1 MFGPVR
7 KAAFLSL
14 LALTLSSCQTS
25 GGQAPTGSA
34 AGSTSVGAQENLQR
48 CSEPLGTLAIDD
60 GREEVWWGAF
70 TAATQVTTLEPL
82 IRLVVAQSNCFVI
95 TSMGNSRQTSRMD
108 KITNTQ
114 RNGEFRAGSKQEKGQ
129 RVAADYWME
138 PAVVFSE
145 SNTGAIGGAIGGA
158 LFGSVGSAIG
168 GTLSMKSATTTL
180 SLFDIR
186 SQVQIGIST
195 GTADSTDFGA
205 MLGVLGA
212 GAGGALGGYTKTP
225 AGKTTVISFVNAYND
240 MVVSLKNYKAQNV
253 RGGLGKGG
261 TMKVGN

>member
-1 MFGPVR
+1 VSGTAS
-7 KAAFLSL
+7 KAALLSL
-14 LALTLSSCQTS
+14 CVLTVAGCQTS
-25 GGQAPTGSA
+25 GGQGPTGSA
-34 AGSTSVGAQENLQR
+34 AGATSVGAQENMQR

-60 GREEVWWGAF
+60 GREDAWWGPF
-70 TAATQVTTLEPL
+70 TTATQVTTLEPL

-95 TSMGNSRQTSRMD
+95 TSMGNNRQTSRMD

-114 RNGEFRAGSKQEKGQ
+114 RNGEFRSGSKQQKGQ

-138 PAVVFSE
+138 PAIVFSE

-158 LFGSVGSAIG
+158 LLGSVGSALG
-168 GTLSMKSATTTL
+168 GTLSSKSATTTL

-195 GTADSTDFGA
+195 GTADATDFGA
-205 MLGVLGA
+205 MLGALGP

-225 AGKTTVISFVNAYND
+225 AGKTTVISFVDAYND
-240 MVVSLKNYKAQNV
+240 MVISLKNYKAQNV